1 MIVMEQF
8 GKGLVVEPYMS
19 SIILAGGLISKL
31 GSDNQKESII
41 PEIISGNNVMFLRM
55 PNHKVGLT
63 YLMSNVQQVLMVRI
77 MLSMVLNQWFLVQ
90 VWLRM

>member
-31 GSDNQKESII
+31 GSDNQKNSII
-41 PEIISGNNVMFLRM
+41 PEIISGNQRYVFAYAEPQSRFDLFDVKCSASLDGENYIINGFYIVLRRCQR
-55 PNHKVGLT
+55 
-63 YLMSNVQQVLMVRI
+63 Y
-77 MLSMVLNQWFLVQ
+77 
-90 VWLRM
+90 